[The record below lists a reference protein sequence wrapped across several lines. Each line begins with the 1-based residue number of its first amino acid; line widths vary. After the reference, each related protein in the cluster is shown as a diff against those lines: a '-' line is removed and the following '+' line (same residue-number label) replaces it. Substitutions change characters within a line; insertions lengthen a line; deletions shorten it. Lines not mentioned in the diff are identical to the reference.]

1 MFGKVFSAVVTVVT
15 ICFIFAG
22 ILYFAAGFF
31 GIKPYIVLSSS
42 MEPVMPSGA
51 LAFIDTKDKEAEVG
65 DIVTFEIPAS
75 REGADNSLTVTHRVD
90 EVLDEYLLTKGDAND
105 MPDPS
110 PVQRDQIIGKY
121 IFCIPK
127 LGRLMN
133 GRGRY
138 FFMAG
143 VLAVVLLNI
152 GAALLLS
159 GKKR

>member
-1 MFGKVFSAVVTVVT
+1 MFGKVFSAVVTIVT
-15 ICFIFAG
+15 SCFILAG

-31 GIKPYIVLSSS
+31 GIRPYIVLSSS

-65 DIVTFEIPAS
+65 DIITFEIPVSNKDA
-75 REGADNSLTVTHRVD
+75 ENSLVVTHRVD
-90 EVLDEYLLTKGDAND
+90 EVMDEYLLTKGDANE

-110 PVQRDQIIGKY
+110 PVRPDQIVGKY
-121 IFCIPK
+121 MFCIPK

-143 VLAVVLLNI
+143 VMAVVLLNI
-152 GAALLLS
+152 GAILLS
-159 GKKR
+159 PKKN

>member
-1 MFGKVFSAVVTVVT
+1 MFGKVFSAVVTIVT
-15 ICFIFAG
+15 SCFILAG

-31 GIKPYIVLSSS
+31 GIRPYIVLSSS

-51 LAFIDTKDKEAEVG
+51 LAFVNTKDKEVKLG
-65 DIVTFEIPAS
+65 DIITFEIPVSDVDA
-75 REGADNSLTVTHRVD
+75 ENSLVVTHRVD
-90 EVLDEYLLTKGDAND
+90 KVLDEYLLTKGDANE

-110 PVQRDQIIGKY
+110 PVRPDQIVGKY
-121 IFCIPK
+121 MFCIPK

-143 VLAVVLLNI
+143 VMAVVLLNI
-152 GAALLLS
+152 GAILLS
-159 GKKR
+159 PKKR